1 MSFPDSHSS
10 QVSREPNPALSR
22 RSMTSFALHPRQ
34 VERLTLLL
42 HVKYKIS
49 FMVFAQRN
57 LVKFTVL
64 QYQGIKFPLKSGFS
78 WFSVPFHSIV
88 STNNENYD
96 KDIG

>member
-1 MSFPDSHSS
+1 
-10 QVSREPNPALSR
+10 
-22 RSMTSFALHPRQ
+22 
-34 VERLTLLL
+34 
-42 HVKYKIS
+42 
-49 FMVFAQRN
+49 MVFAQRN

-88 STNNENYD
+88 TTNNENYD